1 MFKQVP
7 SCGCDGQQRTHIR
20 CVRVTTLGRCRRRT
34 RSWRTR
40 RSATLTATNQAMA
53 PRPKTAPII
62 SPSGDRMVKSPAAPL
77 RTPIPAVTQSLSAG
91 VLGLT
96 LLQSFAVREEGGRL
110 SFDIEFPE
118 TGGLPLVNGR
128 PLPFQQFIR

>member
-1 MFKQVP
+1 MVRRAQTPRAGRIPIQGTFALETGALTPLQV
-7 SCGCDGQQRTHIR
+7 SMQQS
-20 CVRVTTLGRCRRRT
+20 L
-34 RSWRTR
+34 
-40 RSATLTATNQAMA
+40 A
-53 PRPKTAPII
+53 
-62 SPSGDRMVKSPAAPL
+62 
-77 RTPIPAVTQSLSAG
+77 TPIPAVTQTLSAG